1 MPVKRLPVKRSAR
14 VYTLPVTTL
23 ILVIALSL
31 LAPMASFA
39 TGAGEAP
46 KPPAFT
52 DLSLNLY
59 VLAEGEGG
67 GNRMFT
73 DKVSLPDSISLAR
86 WTPFTF
92 LDGKVKTETEQ
103 SWSLRSK
110 KMTTQEISHG
120 VLVQGYEVVVAIAAA
135 KGAAPA
141 GSSVEVN
148 FLVKDCLNKK
158 GDVLYQ
164 PARMAVI
171 RAVSQSKKKSGEA
184 RVVEILYTALG
195 TFNARV
201 ELR

>member
-1 MPVKRLPVKRSAR
+1 M
-14 VYTLPVTTL
+14 TTL

-39 TGAGEAP
+39 TGAGEGP

-52 DLSLNLY
+52 DLPLHLF
-59 VLAEGEGG
+59 VLAEGEGE

-73 DKVSLPDSISLAR
+73 DRVSLPDSISLTL

-110 KMTTQEISHG
+110 KMTTQEISRG
-120 VLVQGYEVVVAIAAA
+120 VLVQGYEVVVVVAVAAA
-135 KGAAPA
+135 KPAAPA
-141 GSSVEVN
+141 GSSIEVS
-148 FLVKDCLNKK
+148 FSVKDCLNKK

-164 PARMAVI
+164 PARMAII

-184 RVVEILYTALG
+184 RVVEILYTAPG
-195 TFNARV
+195 SFNARV

>member
-1 MPVKRLPVKRSAR
+1 M
-14 VYTLPVTTL
+14 YTLPVTTL

-39 TGAGEAP
+39 TGAGEGP

-52 DLSLNLY
+52 DLPLHLF
-59 VLAEGEGG
+59 VLAEGEGE

-73 DKVSLPDSISLAR
+73 DRVSLPDSISLAR

-110 KMTTQEISHG
+110 KKTSQEISRG
-120 VLVQGYEVVVAIAAA
+120 VQVQAYEVVIAVAAA
-135 KGAAPA
+135 RGAAPA
-141 GSSVEVN
+141 GSTVDVS
-148 FLVKDCLNKK
+148 FSVKDCLNKK

-184 RVVEILYTALG
+184 RVVEILYTAPG

>member
-1 MPVKRLPVKRSAR
+1 

-31 LAPMASFA
+31 LAPMAGLAS
-39 TGAGEAP
+39 GAGEGP

-52 DLSLNLY
+52 DVPLHLF
-59 VLAEGEGG
+59 VLAESEGD

-73 DKVSLPDSISLAR
+73 DRVSLPDSISLAR
-86 WTPFTF
+86 WTSFTF
-92 LDGKVKTETEQ
+92 LEGKVKTKTEQ

-110 KMTTQEISHG
+110 KMISQETSRG
-120 VLVQGYEVVVAIAAA
+120 VLVLGYDVVVAVAAA

-141 GSSVEVN
+141 GSTVDVS
-148 FLVKDCLNKK
+148 FSVKDCLNEK

-171 RAVSQSKKKSGEA
+171 HAVSQGRKKSGEA
-184 RVVEILYTALG
+184 RVVEISYTAPG
-195 TFNARV
+195 SFGARV